1 MVMRTIDVKKISFEV
16 EKGKITEIIKKIRE
30 LYNDLKVTLEGNIV
44 SVSGDLHNYKKR
56 NMILYVLSGDKHGQ
70 NIWGSRNFK

>member
-70 NIWGSRNFK
+70 NI

>member
-1 MVMRTIDVKKISFEV
+1 MRTIDVKKISFEV
-16 EKGKITEIIKKIRE
+16 KKGKITEIIKKIRE

-70 NIWGSRNFK
+70 NI